1 MRKPG
6 VIVAI
11 TVMAVMVVSCGG
23 SDTAAT
29 TTTVAEP
36 TTTAPPTT
44 TTIPVPTVN
53 GAIVLREFSTSEP
66 CFGRGGFDDMRGG
79 ANVVVRDG
87 NENVIGTGTL
97 ESGVLVD
104 TGSGRGNHY
113 CEFGFSVELAR
124 TADFYTVEVAGRG
137 GPVYS
142 HADMEENGWEVN
154 LTLG

>member
-6 VIVAI
+6 AIVAI
-11 TVMAVMVVSCGG
+11 TVMAMMVVSCGG
-23 SDTAAT
+23 SDMAAT

-36 TTTAPPTT
+36 TTTSAPTT

-53 GAIVLREFSTSEP
+53 GAIVLREFSSSEP

-87 NENVIGTGTL
+87 NGNVIGTGAL

-104 TGSGRGNHY
+104 TVSGISNY